1 MKNSLAFAMLLISA
15 AMLVS
20 SSMGAEVEAITA
32 LKLPVDSV
40 TIYPDGLVAAKRTGV
55 MEVTEGGHQLVI
67 DVPGSADR
75 DSILL
80 RVTNVTIEKVVYEGS
95 PVYTLNVS
103 STASQ
108 EFLLSY
114 LMYNSGYW
122 EPLYDLFLDDS
133 SMLVSAV
140 ARVTNSGEEDLKDV
154 RLKLVAG
161 PEPKIEPY
169 LAKGTAS
176 RIALAFADEVAL
188 EAAPAEEPLPATG
201 ELEMLYIFELEGR
214 KDLDMDKETGLP
226 LFEGVA
232 PLERIY
238 VWDASRKDSGPAEEE
253 IRANNT
259 MTNPWPSGKALIY
272 RDDEYVS
279 TITMPYT
286 PAGTNASINVGPS
299 ADLKVEKKL
308 QDYNISE
315 RVLQISGENRTG
327 MAKETTETWSY
338 YLNLESHLDRNAT
351 VEVNDFRPKE
361 ARMISSSPE
370 PSETTATSM
379 KWTLSL
385 EPREKT
391 AIDYVYQVVS
401 TEPISSLK

>member
-1 MKNSLAFAMLLISA
+1 MKNSLAFAMLLTSVMA
-15 AMLVS
+15 LVLSGAS
-20 SSMGAEVEAITA
+20 SEVEAITA

-40 TIYPDGLVAAKRTGV
+40 TIYPDGLVAAKRMGD
-55 MEVTEGGHQLVI
+55 MELTEGGHQFAI

-80 RVTNVTIEKVVYEGS
+80 RVTNASIEKVVYEGS

-103 STASQ
+103 SAGSQ

-140 ARVTNSGEEDLKDV
+140 ARVTNSGEEDLKDI

-161 PEPKIEPY
+161 PEPEIEPY
-169 LAKGTAS
+169 LARGAAS
-176 RIALAFADEVAL
+176 RIKLAFADEAAL
-188 EAAPAEEPLPATG
+188 EAAPSEPAPVTG
-201 ELEMLYIFELEGR
+201 ELETLYIFELEGR
-214 KDLDMDKETGLP
+214 KDLDMDKDTGLP
-226 LFEGVA
+226 LFEGVV

-238 VWDASRKDSGPAEEE
+238 VWDASRKESGPAEEE

-259 MTNPWPSGKALIY
+259 MANPWPSGKTLVY

-308 QDYNISE
+308 QDYNITE
-315 RVLQISGENRTG
+315 RILQISAENRTG
-327 MAKETTETWSY
+327 AAKETTETWRY
-338 YLNLESHLDRNAT
+338 HLTLESHLDRNAT
-351 VEVNDFRPKE
+351 VEVNDIRPKE

-379 KWTLSL
+379 KWKLSL
-385 EPREKT
+385 EPRKKT
-391 AIDYVYQVVS
+391 AIDYVYQVVR
-401 TEPISSLK
+401 TEPISILK